1 MKLAMN
7 KNISTIV
14 SAFAGGMLSLGAYHF
29 LVPTKTRVQ
38 LVEKQAP
45 VKYTDDLLIPP
56 GGNKDFVLASEKTVN
71 AVVHIKTLAKKKN
84 TGYSDPFEQFF
95 FGNPFR
101 DNGPQMGSG
110 SGIIISD
117 DGYIVTNNH
126 VIAEADEIEVT
137 LNDKRTFKG
146 KLVGTD
152 PNTDIAVI
160 KIEQTGMPFIA
171 FSNSDDIKVG
181 EWVLAVGNPF
191 NLTSTVTAG
200 IVSAKGRNIDIIQ
213 SNYKI
218 ESFIQT
224 DAAVNPGN
232 SGGAL
237 VNTEGELVGM
247 NTAIQTHTGSFEGY
261 SFAIPSN
268 LVKKIAMDLIEFGTV
283 QRGLLGVNIKEI
295 DADFANE
302 KGLEKIEGVWVEGT
316 TSGSAADDAGI
327 RQGDVILKIEDAEVN
342 TVAGLQE
349 HIGLYRP
356 GDNVLIT
363 LKRNGEI
370 KQVTAKLKNK
380 QGNTEVVN
388 KPVSSNALLGATFEE
403 ADAGVMG
410 KLGLKN
416 GVQVAEVTGGK
427 LRSAGVRPGFIVTEI
442 NGKAIDS
449 PEAIDKV
456 LESNTKGYYVISGYY
471 PSGDKVVYSF
481 N

>member
-1 MKLAMN
+1 MN
-7 KNISTIV
+7 KNVKTIL
-14 SAFAGGMLSLGAYHF
+14 SAFAGGILAMSAYHF
-29 LVPTKTRVQ
+29 LIPSKNKIQYVQ
-38 LVEKQAP
+38 QDAP
-45 VKYTDDLLIPP
+45 VRYTDGNFLPP
-56 GGNKDFVLASEKTVN
+56 GGSKDFVLASEKTVN
-71 AVVHIKTLAKKKN
+71 AVVHIKTISKKKN
-84 TGYSDPFEQFF
+84 TTYTDPFEQFF
-95 FGNPFR
+95 FGNPYR
-101 DNGPQMGSG
+101 DQGPQMGSG

-126 VIAEADEIEVT
+126 VIADADEMEIT
-137 LNDKRTFKG
+137 LNDKRTYKG
-146 KLVGTD
+146 KLIGTD

-160 KIEQTGMPFIA
+160 KIEETGMPFIA
-171 FSNSDDIKVG
+171 FSNSENVQVG

-237 VNTEGELVGM
+237 VNTDGELVGM
-247 NTAIQTHTGSFEGY
+247 NTAIQTHTGSYEGY

-268 LVKKIAMDLIEFGTV
+268 LVKKVAMDLIEFGAV

-295 DADFANE
+295 DSEFA
-302 KGLEKIEGVWVEGT
+302 KDKDLSKIEGVWVEGT
-316 TSGSAADDAGI
+316 TPGSAAEDAGI
-327 RQGDVILKIEDAEVN
+327 KQGDVILKIGDTYVN

-356 GDNVLIT
+356 GDEVT
-363 LKRNGEI
+363 LTIKRNGDL
-370 KQVTAKLKNK
+370 KTVSAKLKNK
-380 QGNTEVVN
+380 QGNTDIVD
-388 KPVSSNALLGATFEE
+388 KPATINSLLGASFEE
-403 ADAGVMG
+403 ADAGVMSS
-410 KLGLKN
+410 LGLKN

-427 LRSAGVRPGFIVTEI
+427 LRSAGVRPGFIITEI
-442 NGKAIDS
+442 NGKTVSS
-449 PEAIDKV
+449 PENIDKI
-456 LESNTKGYYVISGYY
+456 LESNTKDYYVITGYY
-471 PSGDKVVYSF
+471 PTGDKVVYSF

>member
-1 MKLAMN
+1 MKLAMH
-7 KNISTIV
+7 KNISTIL
-14 SAFAGGMLSLGAYHF
+14 SAFAGGLLSLGAYHF
-29 LVPTKTRVQ
+29 LVPSKNTVQ
-38 LVEKQAP
+38 LIQQEAP
-45 VKYTDDLLIPP
+45 ARFTDDLLIPP
-56 GGNKDFVLASEKTVN
+56 GGSKDFVVPSEKTVN
-71 AVVHIKTLAKKKN
+71 AVVHIKTVVKKQN

-101 DNGPQMGSG
+101 DNRPQMGSG
-110 SGIIISD
+110 SGVIISD

-126 VIAEADEIEVT
+126 VIADADQIEVT
-137 LNDKRTFKG
+137 LNDKRTYKG
-146 KLVGTD
+146 KLIGTD

-160 KIEQTGMPFIA
+160 KIDETAMPFVA

-237 VNTEGELVGM
+237 VNTNGELVGI

-268 LVKKIAMDLIEFGTV
+268 LVKKVAMDLIEFGTV
-283 QRGLLGVNIKEI
+283 QRGLLGVNIREI
-295 DADFANE
+295 DASFADQ
-302 KGLEKIEGVWVEGT
+302 KGLKQLEGVWVEGST
-316 TSGSAADDAGI
+316 PGSAAEDAGI
-327 RQGDVILKIEDAEVN
+327 RQGDVILKVGETSVN

-356 GDNVLIT
+356 GDKVT
-363 LKRNGEI
+363 LTIKRNGEL
-370 KQVTAKLKNK
+370 KELTATLKNK
-380 QGNTEVVN
+380 QGNTNAIN
-388 KPVSSNALLGATFEE
+388 KPASVNALLGATFEE

-410 KLGLKN
+410 TLGLKN

-442 NGKAIDS
+442 NGKAVNS
-449 PEAIDKV
+449 PEEIDKL
-456 LESNTKGYYVISGYY
+456 LESSTKGYYIIGGFY
-471 PSGDKVVYSF
+471 PNGDKVVYSF

>member
-1 MKLAMN
+1 MK
-7 KNISTIV
+7 KNISTIL
-14 SAFAGGMLSLGAYHF
+14 SAFAGGVLALGGYHF
-29 LVPTKTRVQ
+29 LVPAKNKIQV
-38 LVEKQAP
+38 VEQKAP
-45 VKYTDDLLIPP
+45 IKYTDDLLIPP
-56 GGNKDFVLASEKTVN
+56 GGGKDFVLASEKTVN
-71 AVVHIKTLAKKKN
+71 AVVHIKTVVKKKN
-84 TGYSDPFEQFF
+84 TTYSDPFEQFF
-95 FGNPFR
+95 FGNPFQN
-101 DNGPQMGSG
+101 NGPQMGSG
-110 SGIIISD
+110 SGVIISD

-137 LNDKRTFKG
+137 LNDKRTYKG
-146 KLVGTD
+146 KLIGTD
-152 PNTDIAVI
+152 PNTDIAVV
-160 KIEQTGMPFIA
+160 KIEETNMPFIA

-237 VNTEGELVGM
+237 VNTNGELVGI

-268 LVKKIAMDLIEFGTV
+268 LVKKVAMDLIEFGTV
-283 QRGLLGVNIKEI
+283 QRGLLGVNIKEV
-295 DADFANE
+295 DADFANK
-302 KGLEKIEGVWVEGT
+302 KGLDKIEGVWVEGAT
-316 TSGSAADDAGI
+316 PGSAAEEAGI
-327 RQGDVILKIEDAEVN
+327 RQGDVILKVEDTPIN
-342 TVAGLQE
+342 TVAELQE

-356 GDNVLIT
+356 GDKVILTI
-363 LKRNGEI
+363 KRNGEL
-370 KQVTAKLKNK
+370 KQLTATLKNK
-380 QGNTEVVN
+380 QGTTDVVN
-388 KPVSSNALLGATFEE
+388 KPATVNSLLGATFED
-403 ADAGVMG
+403 ADIGVMG
-410 KLGLKN
+410 HLGLKN

-427 LRSAGVRPGFIVTEI
+427 LRSAGVRPGFIVTEV
-442 NGKAIDS
+442 NGKPVSS
-449 PEAIDKV
+449 PQDIDKV
-456 LESNTKGYYVISGYY
+456 LENNTKGYYIITGYY

>member
-1 MKLAMN
+1 MN
-7 KNISTIV
+7 KNVSTIL
-14 SAFAGGMLSLGAYHF
+14 SAFAGGVLALGAYHF
-29 LVPTKTRVQ
+29 IVPAKNRIQ
-38 LVEKQAP
+38 IVEQQAP
-45 VKYTDDLLIPP
+45 TRFTDDRIIPP
-56 GGNKDFVLASEKTVN
+56 GGGKDFVLASEKTVN
-71 AVVHIKTLAKKKN
+71 AVVHIKTVTKKK
-84 TGYSDPFEQFF
+84 TTSYSDPFEQFF
-95 FGNPFR
+95 FGNPYG
-101 DNGPQMGSG
+101 NQGPQMGSG
-110 SGIIISD
+110 SGVVITD

-126 VIAEADEIEVT
+126 VIADADEIEVT

-146 KLVGTD
+146 KLIGTD

-160 KIEQTGMPFIA
+160 KIETTGMPFIA

-237 VNTEGELVGM
+237 VNTNGELVGM

-268 LVKKIAMDLIEFGTV
+268 LVKKVAMDLIEFGTV

-295 DADFANE
+295 DAEFAKN
-302 KGLEKIEGVWVEGT
+302 KDLDRIEGVWVEGT
-316 TSGSAADDAGI
+316 TPGSAAEDAGI
-327 RQGDVILKIEDAEVN
+327 KKGDVILKVEQTLIN
-342 TVAGLQE
+342 TVAELQE
-349 HIGLYRP
+349 HVGLFRP
-356 GDNVLIT
+356 GDKVNLTV
-363 LKRNGEI
+363 KRDGEI
-370 KQVTAKLKNK
+370 KEITATLKNK
-380 QGNTEVVN
+380 SGTTEAVTKAATLN
-388 KPVSSNALLGATFEE
+388 SLLGATFED
-403 ADAGVMG
+403 ADLGVMG
-410 KLGLKN
+410 SLGLKN

-427 LRSAGVRPGFIVTEI
+427 LRSAGVRPGFIVTEV
-442 NGKAIDS
+442 NGKPIS
-449 PEAIDKV
+449 NPEDIDKV
-456 LESNTKGYYVISGYY
+456 LENNTKGYYVITGFY
-471 PSGDKVVYSF
+471 PTGDKVVYSF

>member
-1 MKLAMN
+1 
-7 KNISTIV
+7 
-14 SAFAGGMLSLGAYHF
+14 
-29 LVPTKTRVQ
+29 
-38 LVEKQAP
+38 
-45 VKYTDDLLIPP
+45 
-56 GGNKDFVLASEKTVN
+56 
-71 AVVHIKTLAKKKN
+71 
-84 TGYSDPFEQFF
+84 
-95 FGNPFR
+95 
-101 DNGPQMGSG
+101 MGSG
-110 SGIIISD
+110 SGVIISD

-126 VIAEADEIEVT
+126 VIADADQIEVT
-137 LNDKRTFKG
+137 LNDKRTYKG
-146 KLVGTD
+146 KLIGTD

-160 KIEQTGMPFIA
+160 KIDETAMPFVA

-237 VNTEGELVGM
+237 VNTNGELVGI

-268 LVKKIAMDLIEFGTV
+268 LVKKVAMDLIEFGTV
-283 QRGLLGVNIKEI
+283 QRGLLGVNIREI
-295 DADFANE
+295 DASFADQ
-302 KGLEKIEGVWVEGT
+302 KGLKQLEGVWVEGST
-316 TSGSAADDAGI
+316 PGSAAEDAGI
-327 RQGDVILKIEDAEVN
+327 RQGDVILKVGETSVN

-356 GDNVLIT
+356 GD
-363 LKRNGEI
+363 
-370 KQVTAKLKNK
+370 QVTLTIKRDGELKEITATLKNK
-380 QGNTEVVN
+380 QGNTQAIN
-388 KPVSSNALLGATFEE
+388 KPASVNALLGATFEE
-403 ADAGVMG
+403 ADAGVMNT
-410 KLGLKN
+410 LGLKN

-442 NGKAIDS
+442 NGKAVNS
-449 PEAIDKV
+449 PEEIDKL
-456 LESNTKGYYVISGYY
+456 LESNTKGYYIIGGFY
-471 PSGDKVVYSF
+471 PNGDKVVYSF

>member
-1 MKLAMN
+1 MN
-7 KNISTIV
+7 KNISTIL
-14 SAFAGGMLSLGAYHF
+14 SAFAGGVLAMGAYHF
-29 LVPTKTRVQ
+29 LVPTKKTVQ
-38 LVEKQAP
+38 IVEQQVPA
-45 VKYTDDLLIPP
+45 KYTNDLLIPP
-56 GGNKDFVLASEKTVN
+56 GGSKDFVLASEKTVN
-71 AVVHIKTLAKKKN
+71 AVVHIKTVSKKKN
-84 TGYSDPFEQFF
+84 VTYSDPFEQFF
-95 FGNPFR
+95 FGNPYR

-110 SGIIISD
+110 SGVIISD

-126 VIAEADEIEVT
+126 VIADADEIEVT

-160 KIEQTGMPFIA
+160 KIEETSMPFIA

-237 VNTEGELVGM
+237 VNTNGELVGI
-247 NTAIQTHTGSFEGY
+247 NTAIQTHTGSYEGY

-295 DADFANE
+295 DADFANK
-302 KGLEKIEGVWVEGT
+302 KGLNKIEGVWVEGA
-316 TSGSAADDAGI
+316 SPGSAAEDAGI
-327 RQGDVILKIEDAEVN
+327 KPGDVIIKIEDTPIN
-342 TVAGLQE
+342 TVSGLQE

-356 GDNVLIT
+356 GDNVTIT
-363 LKRNGEI
+363 IKRGDEI
-370 KQVTAKLKNK
+370 KQVTARLKNK
-380 QGNTEVVN
+380 QGNTDVVN
-388 KPVSSNALLGATFEE
+388 KPATVNSLLGATFED
-403 ADAGVMG
+403 ADAGVMSS
-410 KLGLKN
+410 LGLKN

-456 LESNTKGYYVISGYY
+456 LENNTKGYYVITGYY
-471 PSGDKVVYSF
+471 PTGDKVVYSF

>member
-1 MKLAMN
+1 
-7 KNISTIV
+7 
-14 SAFAGGMLSLGAYHF
+14 
-29 LVPTKTRVQ
+29 
-38 LVEKQAP
+38 
-45 VKYTDDLLIPP
+45 
-56 GGNKDFVLASEKTVN
+56 
-71 AVVHIKTLAKKKN
+71 
-84 TGYSDPFEQFF
+84 
-95 FGNPFR
+95 
-101 DNGPQMGSG
+101 MGSG
-110 SGIIISD
+110 SGVIISD

-126 VIAEADEIEVT
+126 VIADADQIEVT
-137 LNDKRTFKG
+137 LNDKRTYKG
-146 KLVGTD
+146 KLIGTD

-160 KIEQTGMPFIA
+160 KIDETAMPFVA

-237 VNTEGELVGM
+237 VNTNGELVGI

-268 LVKKIAMDLIEFGTV
+268 LVKKVAMDLIEFGTV
-283 QRGLLGVNIKEI
+283 QRGLLGVNIREI
-295 DADFANE
+295 DASFADQ
-302 KGLEKIEGVWVEGT
+302 KGLKQLEGVWVEGST
-316 TSGSAADDAGI
+316 PGSAAEDAGI
-327 RQGDVILKIEDAEVN
+327 RQGDVILKVGETSVN

-356 GDNVLIT
+356 GDKVT
-363 LKRNGEI
+363 LTIKRNGEL
-370 KQVTAKLKNK
+370 KELTATLKNK
-380 QGNTEVVN
+380 QGNTNAIN
-388 KPVSSNALLGATFEE
+388 KPASVNALLGATFEE

-410 KLGLKN
+410 TLGLKN

-442 NGKAIDS
+442 NGKAVNS
-449 PEAIDKV
+449 PEEIDKL
-456 LESNTKGYYVISGYY
+456 LESSTKGYYIIGGFY
-471 PSGDKVVYSF
+471 PNGDKVVYSF